1 MIPSSYGWEAFP
13 TPGALTHTRIIG
25 IFSPSA
31 PQVPGVTPG
40 SPLCPWCCGYP
51 LWRGAR
57 RKDHFPLPFI
67 TLLLD
72 EVGGHARY
80 TFIDGYAV
88 TTKSPLIFISL
99 QDIHKM
105 PFTTPWKTFVWVVM
119 PFGLY
124 NVPATFQNLVM
135 YIFTD
140 LLFKFMTVFVD
151 GFSTLTTIY
160 TVSEKL

>member
-1 MIPSSYGWEAFP
+1 
-13 TPGALTHTRIIG
+13 
-25 IFSPSA
+25 
-31 PQVPGVTPG
+31 
-40 SPLCPWCCGYP
+40 
-51 LWRGAR
+51 
-57 RKDHFPLPFI
+57 
-67 TLLLD
+67 
-72 EVGGHARY
+72 
-80 TFIDGYAV
+80 
-88 TTKSPLIFISL
+88 
-99 QDIHKM
+99 M